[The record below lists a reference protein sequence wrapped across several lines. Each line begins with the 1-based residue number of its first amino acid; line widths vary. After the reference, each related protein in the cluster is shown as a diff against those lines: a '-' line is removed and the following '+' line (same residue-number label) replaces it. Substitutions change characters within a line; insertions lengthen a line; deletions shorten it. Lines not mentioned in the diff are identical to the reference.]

1 MAGAAK
7 GAAASSR
14 ERPSDESVGAADRR
28 LKTRRAA
35 QGDSGRGRRAWDG
48 IGQWRRRLFGADG
61 SAAAG
66 DALPA
71 VYRLAV
77 VYLLLPVAIWLLGWF
92 EWWFGIPAVA
102 VLGAG
107 LWRMLGGSWRLLVGP
122 AAVVLPLF
130 ALLCGVLTAFGV
142 FDADSFDSPGHR
154 AVFLAL
160 AHNDWPPYLADY
172 LSDQSPLLRYYLGYY
187 IVPAL
192 AGKWLGLDALNWA
205 VPLWTWGGIA
215 LVFALCVQGLPTLR
229 AMLLAAAVFVFFS
242 GMDVLEYVLRDG
254 LPDAVRRLGEQFGVE
269 TPKFIRSPSSS
280 AWAAYHAYGVGDPA
294 SLPSPASPMFLEYL
308 PNVHLL
314 AVTPQ
319 HFIGGGLT
327 TLLMLRLCDQ
337 PRFLAASGIVLASC
351 LFWSS
356 LLCFGLLPLIAAML
370 LKNGVAPFLG
380 WRNLLLAPALA
391 LLLALY
397 LTSGQVD
404 FPSGWLWSLYASGF
418 QLAADVAIFYLAE
431 FLVLAF
437 LVCWLHPRLCREPFF
452 VAAVAVLLAAPWFWY
467 GSPRFNEFFRAAIPA
482 VFVLGYYAAHTVAG
496 RLPEA
501 QAGAFGVGNGNGGR
515 RWLAA
520 DFSERAVFALLAVVL
535 SIGAVTSVFELAKVN
550 WLRSVPF
557 GSIGAALTDFPAV
570 AAQRTAPSVPA
581 ALAALLRD
589 SPGQSATRGE
599 RVIRSDYD
607 VYLDGGWLV
616 YAKRECDEGVEARR
630 RFRLR
635 AFFVESAA
643 AGAGRPAAANLD
655 FFLHHRAVN
664 RADFV
669 ASPDAGRGGCVA
681 RARLPEDEIARIHTG
696 QHEPSGAV
704 VWEAGYDFETKEQ
717 FSAPDFYLSEYQAIV
732 ALAPPAARSDFDVY
746 VGDGQLG
753 FVKTPCGASDPQARF
768 VVHLYP
774 ADSADLP
781 RGRRRYGF
789 DNLDFDFAEHGV
801 AFDGTCLATIPL
813 PEYAVVR
820 IVAGQFVGAENRILW
835 RVGFPM
841 SRSEDDGDG

>member
-14 ERPSDESVGAADRR
+14 ERPSEETVGAADRR

-66 DALPA
+66 DALPV

-77 VYLLLPVAIWLLGWF
+77 VYLLLPVAVWLLGWF
-92 EWWFGIPAVA
+92 EWWFGIPAVV

-107 LWRMLGGSWRLLVGP
+107 LWRMFGGSWRLPLGP

-130 ALLCGVLTAFGV
+130 ALLCGILTAFGV
-142 FDADSFDSPGHR
+142 FDADSADSPAHR

-160 AHNDWPPYLADY
+160 AHNDWPPYLTDY
-172 LSDQSPLLRYYLGYY
+172 LSDESPLLRYYLGYY

-229 AMLLAAAVFVFFS
+229 AMLLAAGVFVFFS

-254 LPDAVRRLGEQFGVE
+254 LPDAVRRLAEQFGIE
-269 TPKFIRSPSSS
+269 TPKFIRSPSSA

-319 HFIGGGLT
+319 HFIGGGLM
-327 TLLMLRLCDQ
+327 TLLMLRLGDQ

-356 LLCFGLLPLIAAML
+356 LLCFGLLPLIAALL
-370 LKNGVAPFLG
+370 LKNGVKPFLG

-404 FPSGWLWSLYASGF
+404 FPSSWLWELYASGS
-418 QLAADVAIFYLAE
+418 QLAVDMTIFYLAE
-431 FLVLAF
+431 FLMLALVL
-437 LVCWLHPRLCREPFF
+437 CWLRPRLWREPLF
-452 VAAVAVLLAAPWFWY
+452 VAAVAVLLAVPWFWY
-467 GSPRFNEFFRAAIPA
+467 GGPRFNEFFRATCPSLF
-482 VFVLGYYAAHTVAG
+482 VFAYYAARTVAW
-496 RLPEA
+496 RLPEV
-501 QAGAFGVGNGNGGR
+501 QACALRVGHGSGAR

-520 DFSERAVFALLAVVL
+520 DFSERAVCALLAAVL
-535 SIGAVTSVFELAKVN
+535 SIGAVTGIFELAKVN
-550 WLRSVPF
+550 WLRITP
-557 GSIGAALTDFPAV
+557 IGRLSPALLTDFDAV
-570 AAQRTAPSVPA
+570 VVAQRTARSVPA
-581 ALAALLRD
+581 ALSALLRSD
-589 SPGQSATRGE
+589 GRDDGLGALL
-599 RVIRSDYD
+599 IRSDYD
-607 VYLDGGWLV
+607 VYHKGNWLV
-616 YAKRECDEGVEARR
+616 YAKRDCDREAEGRR

-635 AFFVESAA
+635 ADALRWDATGPSQSTVAA
-643 AGAGRPAAANLD
+643 DLD
-655 FFLHHRAVN
+655 FSFAPRFVLGANFLDV
-664 RADFV
+664 
-669 ASPDAGRGGCVA
+669 PDEGHGGCVV
-681 RARLPEDEIARIHTG
+681 RARLPDEEIVRIHTG
-696 QHEPSGAV
+696 QHEAGGAV
-704 VWEAGYDFETKEQ
+704 LWEAGYDFETKEQ
-717 FSAPDFYLSEYQAIV
+717 FSAPDFYLSEYRAVV
-732 ALAPPAARSDFDVY
+732 AGPPAARSDFDVY
-746 VGDGQLG
+746 HADGLLA
-753 FVKTPCGASDPQARF
+753 FVKVSCSAKDVAARF
-768 VVHLYP
+768 MVHLYP
-774 ADSADLP
+774 VELNDLP
-781 RGRRRYGF
+781 GNRRRYGF
-789 DNLDFDFAEHGV
+789 GNLDFDFDERGV
-801 AFDGTCLATIPL
+801 AFDGKCLATIPL
-813 PEYAVVR
+813 PEYAIARVE
-820 IVAGQFVGAENRILW
+820 AGQFARAESRVLW
-835 RVGFPM
+835 RVEFPT
-841 SRSEDDGDG
+841 SRSGDEDG